1 MSDAS
6 TSAMSDLTDTTARMA
21 SEPPMLRVSA
31 LEGGYGAVQVLFGV
45 DLTVHA
51 GEIVAVLGRNGVGK
65 TTLLKHLIGELEPT
79 GGSVEWCGHSIVGR
93 RPSQIATA
101 GVGYVPQEHG
111 VFPKLTVRENLLIGA
126 RRHRSDFETLAAE
139 VFEIFPK
146 LADRQHQA
154 AGTMS
159 GGERKAVTL
168 ARALMGR
175 PRLLLLDEP
184 TEGVWGGVI
193 EEIGAA
199 LTRFALTGSVVIVE
213 QHLDFAWSI
222 AQRAVVIDRG
232 AVAHTQQITAGS
244 SRDDVERL
252 LTFSSS

>member
-1 MSDAS
+1 
-6 TSAMSDLTDTTARMA
+6 
-21 SEPPMLRVSA
+21 MLQVTGLA
-31 LEGGYGAVQVLFGV
+31 GGYGAVQVLFGI
-45 DLTVHA
+45 DLSAHT

-65 TTLLKHLIGELEPT
+65 TTLLKHLIGELKPT
-79 GGSVEWCGHSIVGR
+79 AGSIEWFGNSIVGR
-93 RPSQIATA
+93 RPSQIATG

-111 VFPKLTVRENLLIGA
+111 VFPKLTVRENLLVAA
-126 RRHRSDFETLAAE
+126 RRHRGDFAALADE

-159 GGERKAVTL
+159 GGERKAVAL

-199 LTRFALTGSVVIVE
+199 LTRFARTGSVVIVE

-232 AVAHTQQITAGS
+232 AVAHAQRITAGS
-244 SRDDVERL
+244 PRDDVERL
-252 LTFSSS
+252 LTFSS